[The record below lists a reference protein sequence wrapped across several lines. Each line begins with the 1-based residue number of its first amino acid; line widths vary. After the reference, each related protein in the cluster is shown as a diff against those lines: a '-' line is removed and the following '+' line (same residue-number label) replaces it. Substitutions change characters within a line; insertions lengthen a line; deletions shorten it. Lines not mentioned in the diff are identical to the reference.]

1 MKRDSFT
8 KESLGVVV
16 VNVLK
21 KYVKMISL
29 HMTQIFRLEKYFAH
43 NHMYVVCS
51 PILLLSSAICRNF
64 FMLAEGS
71 SSFVHNYSRI
81 VEWRKL
87 IWLYFACF
95 EECISNIVWDVMRI
109 SINKEIK
116 RCIGRRSSMFY
127 CVIFTKFNKVLRLK
141 FLEPLTGI
149 LEWSREVELFEDWQA
164 FIHILCECEIRLSEI
179 LDCELSSPASCE
191 CKNLLV
197 HATIGSKLGCLAGL
211 KCVLTCMLQ
220 QLAIKSL
227 SGKVERIW
235 KMALVSVTE

>member
-8 KESLGVVV
+8 KVSLGVVV

-81 VEWRKL
+81 VE
-87 IWLYFACF
+87 
-95 EECISNIVWDVMRI
+95 
-109 SINKEIK
+109 
-116 RCIGRRSSMFY
+116 
-127 CVIFTKFNKVLRLK
+127 
-141 FLEPLTGI
+141 
-149 LEWSREVELFEDWQA
+149 
-164 FIHILCECEIRLSEI
+164 
-179 LDCELSSPASCE
+179 
-191 CKNLLV
+191 
-197 HATIGSKLGCLAGL
+197 
-211 KCVLTCMLQ
+211 
-220 QLAIKSL
+220 
-227 SGKVERIW
+227 
-235 KMALVSVTE
+235 

>member
-1 MKRDSFT
+1 
-8 KESLGVVV
+8 
-16 VNVLK
+16 
-21 KYVKMISL
+21 
-29 HMTQIFRLEKYFAH
+29 
-43 NHMYVVCS
+43 MYVVCS

-127 CVIFTKFNKVLRLK
+127 CVIFTKFNKVLQLK

-149 LEWSREVELFEDWQA
+149 LEWSKEVELFEDWQA

-191 CKNLLV
+191 RKNLLV